1 VTTLTL
7 ALRDL
12 PGWTE
17 GLARR
22 LERLGLARPL
32 QTVAFY
38 LANQARLCFD
48 EQRSPD
54 GVPWAPFNRTPSA
67 RRGGTGAKLLRNTG
81 VLMASLAG
89 KGSGHVEDVGAS
101 SLVWGTAVPYAGFQN
116 DGTRTI
122 PARPFLGVTDDMKET
137 VSKILL
143 DYVKRMIG
151 VG

>member
-1 VTTLTL
+1 MATLTL

-48 EQRSPD
+48 EQR
-54 GVPWAPFNRTPSA
+54 
-67 RRGGTGAKLLRNTG
+67 
-81 VLMASLAG
+81 AG